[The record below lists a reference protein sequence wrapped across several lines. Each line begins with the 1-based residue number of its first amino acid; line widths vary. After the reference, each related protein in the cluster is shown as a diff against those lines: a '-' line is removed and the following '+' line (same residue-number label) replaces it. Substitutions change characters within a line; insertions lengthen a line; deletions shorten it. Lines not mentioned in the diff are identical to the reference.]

1 MSYKKIE
8 KITYN
13 PVAGDKNAKRLRDY
27 QNLKWQHE
35 ITGRVCSLENN
46 SHPPVKLVKKIDNL
60 ERKVDELLHLL
71 RKSRA

>member
-35 ITGRVCSLENN
+35 ITGRVCNLEKN
-46 SHPPVKLVKKIDNL
+46 SHPPVKWEKKIDNL

>member
-1 MSYKKIE
+1 MPYDKIE
-8 KITYN
+8 NITYD
-13 PVAGDKNAKRLRDY
+13 PVAGDKGAKRLREY

-35 ITGRVCSLENN
+35 ITGRVCSLERH
-46 SHPPVKLVKKIDNL
+46 SHPPVKWEEKINNL

>member
-1 MSYKKIE
+1 MEHIHVRIVIIQSLLE
-8 KITYN
+8 H
-13 PVAGDKNAKRLRDY
+13 
-27 QNLKWQHE
+27 Q

-46 SHPPVKLVKKIDNL
+46 SHPPVKLGKKIDNL

>member
-1 MSYKKIE
+1 MPYDKIE
-8 KITYN
+8 NITYN
-13 PVAGDKNAKRLRDY
+13 PVQGDKHAKRLRDY

-35 ITGRVCSLENN
+35 ITGRVCNLEKN
-46 SHPPVKLVKKIDNL
+46 SHPPVKWEKKIDNL